1 MTKTVLLVLAL
12 AAIAY
17 AAPRYENLEAAAEA
31 YFQRMQAQ
39 EKSYMQQEEDEEEED
54 EDDSLLDTDDT
65 DIEDRIQKIR
75 EKLDQLQ
82 STGGALTEKEKE
94 VIMEIEEALR
104 MTADKKGIT
113 GMAISFP
120 DSSNPDKQQKV
131 ESILKKFQ
139 EQEESKGLPDDSGET
154 KIKEI
159 EKLLK
164 VIAKARGLKGLKIGV
179 KTNDIEWTQSSE

>member
-1 MTKTVLLVLAL
+1 MAKVAFLVLAL

-17 AAPRYENLEAAAEA
+17 AAPRYEDLEAAAEA
-31 YFQRMQAQ
+31 YFQSQQMQAR
-39 EKSYMQQEEDEEEED
+39 EKSFMQQEEDDEEE
-54 EDDSLLDTDDT
+54 EDDSLLDSDDS

-104 MTADKKGIT
+104 ITADKKGIS
-113 GMAISFP
+113 GLDISFP
-120 DSSNPDKQQKV
+120 SPSDPNKEQKV
-131 ESILKKFQ
+131 VSILKKFK

-159 EKLLK
+159 QKLFE

-179 KTNDIEWTQSSE
+179 KTNDIE